1 MKQIGTSSNSW
12 LHWLC
17 DVTIGCITL
26 LFWIPWSYTSV
37 LSYVF
42 IRDLVVNH
50 NTFVIHV
57 ICTLPIQER
66 LRRNQDGINI
76 GSDDE
81 FILVGNNRE
90 QQQEVWILLFY
101 MNTTNSL
108 MVFDFQFGRNL
119 MDSLFWNFY
128 ISK

>member
-12 LHWLC
+12 LNWLC

-26 LFWIPWSYTSV
+26 LFGIPWPYTSV
-37 LSYVF
+37 LSYIF

-57 ICTLPIQER
+57 MCILPIQER

-90 QQQEVWILLFY
+90 QQQEVWVLLFY
-101 MNTTNSL
+101 MDTTNSLIVFTNSL
-108 MVFDFQFGRNL
+108 MVFDF
-119 MDSLFWNFY
+119 
-128 ISK
+128 